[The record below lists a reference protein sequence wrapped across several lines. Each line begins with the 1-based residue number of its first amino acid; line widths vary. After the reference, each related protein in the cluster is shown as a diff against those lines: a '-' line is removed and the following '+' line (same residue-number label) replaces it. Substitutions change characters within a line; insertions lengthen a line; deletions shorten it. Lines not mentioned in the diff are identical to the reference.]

1 MKDPGRTRLS
11 RQQAAVKRPPEPA
24 PRSAAKSGKGPLR
37 RNEPAPPKKAAK
49 KKPGPKLVNWRPAF
63 LEALRSAGGSVQAA
77 ADAAGVARST
87 VYAAREAEK
96 DLAAAW
102 DEAKDAAIDDAE
114 DLLFS
119 LAMGRVKR
127 PVFYQGKRIGEEP
140 VFSEGALFK
149 YLEGKRRATWGRK
162 AEITGAGGG
171 PLKLQGLTVY
181 DLEAMSDEELEA
193 MKRRLAESA
202 A

>member
-1 MKDPGRTRLS
+1 
-11 RQQAAVKRPPEPA
+11 
-24 PRSAAKSGKGPLR
+24 
-37 RNEPAPPKKAAK
+37 
-49 KKPGPKLVNWRPAF
+49 
-63 LEALRSAGGSVQAA
+63 VQAA

-87 VYAAREAEK
+87 VYAARDAEP

-119 LAMGRVKR
+119 LAIGRVKR

-140 VFSEGALFK
+140 VYSEGALFK

-171 PLKLQGLTVY
+171 PLKLQGLSAY
-181 DLEAMSDEELEA
+181 DLEAMTDEELEV
-193 MKRRLAESA
+193 MKRRLAESPP
-202 A
+202 